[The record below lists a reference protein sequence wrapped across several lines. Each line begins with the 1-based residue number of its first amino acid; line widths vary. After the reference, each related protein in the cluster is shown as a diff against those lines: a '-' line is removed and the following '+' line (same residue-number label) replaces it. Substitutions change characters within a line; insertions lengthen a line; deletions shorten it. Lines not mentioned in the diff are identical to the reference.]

1 MDENRLGENIGA
13 LGTPRDRLFQALY
26 YRAAYI
32 YHITVAVSVRR
43 CIEFIVLLMAILL
56 FGLVTYVH
64 IVFTRQQPSCLESVR
79 HLWPRNGILN
89 VHITSGLSKVLLVNY
104 NPDTYQS
111 PDESML
117 HNNSSTFSYEF
128 SNSPSLS
135 VFRPSLYWSKEHP
148 ADVSTKPPEEVEL
161 YMPVSSSEVN
171 NNHHHNYG
179 DDSISEEFWLYPQ
192 EVENNEEE
200 PSAIEYAVEYGFLR
214 LSSATRDRL
223 KIPIMYVALNPYQ
236 EVCFGESFN
245 RFLLDHF
252 FGYDFLLI
260 SSVKSLASNESE
272 KGYMRNLVTGEQ
284 YRFVTMWMS
293 RSSYISALLTMLTF
307 TFSISALLRFS
318 HQQFFVFIINVFQ
331 LFELNAAFVQVAPLI
346 SVILGLVGMEAVM
359 SEFFNDTNIA
369 FCVILMI
376 WFADQYD
383 FICCTSP
390 LSRRYWPRFFYLYHF
405 VFYAYYSRFNGQF
418 CGLVLL
424 TTWALTLHSMLYFF
438 HHYELPRIVQ
448 RLRVR
453 TVVATVET
461 NPRLFSRIRNPTRF
475 TFRSARN
482 TNFLRAR
489 LTVRTGEPSDSSSQ
503 SSTTSTFSSEL
514 SSQSSAAT
522 LTSDSSSQSFTTAAA
537 ATTTT
542 TTTTTTPT
550 TLTNATDSLSIRI

>member
-1 MDENRLGENIGA
+1 MDENRLGENMGA

-32 YHITVAVSVRR
+32 YHITIAVSVRR
-43 CIEFIVLLMAILL
+43 FIEFIVLLMAILM
-56 FGLVTYVH
+56 FALVTYVH

-104 NPDTYQS
+104 SPDMYQS

-117 HNNSSTFSYEF
+117 PNNSSTFSYEF

-135 VFRPSLYWSKEHP
+135 VFRPSMYWSNEHP
-148 ADVSTKPPEEVEL
+148 DVSAKPPEQVEP
-161 YMPVSSSEVN
+161 YIPVSAISSNEVN
-171 NNHHHNYG
+171 NNKYG

-192 EVENNEEE
+192 EVEKNDEE

-293 RSSYISALLTMLTF
+293 RSSYISAFLTMLTF

-383 FICCTSP
+383 FICCTSA

-489 LTVRTGEPSDSSSQ
+489 LTVRTGESSESSSQ

-514 SSQSSAAT
+514 NSQSSAIT
-522 LTSDSSSQSFTTAAA
+522 LTSDSSSQSY
-537 ATTTT
+537 TTTT
-542 TTTTTTPT
+542 TTTTATTTTT
-550 TLTNATDSLSIRI
+550 TLTSTTDSLSIRI

>member
-43 CIEFIVLLMAILL
+43 FIEFIVLLMAILL

-161 YMPVSSSEVN
+161 YMPVSSNEVN
-171 NNHHHNYG
+171 NNNHHNYG

-192 EVENNEEE
+192 EVEKNEEE

-293 RSSYISALLTMLTF
+293 RSSYISAFLTMLTF

-461 NPRLFSRIRNPTRF
+461 NPRLFSRI
-475 TFRSARN
+475 
-482 TNFLRAR
+482 L
-489 LTVRTGEPSDSSSQ
+489 RTGEPSDSSSQ

-522 LTSDSSSQSFTTAAA
+522 LTSDSSSQSFTT
-537 ATTTT
+537 TTTT
-542 TTTTTTPT
+542 TTTTTI
-550 TLTNATDSLSIRI
+550 LL